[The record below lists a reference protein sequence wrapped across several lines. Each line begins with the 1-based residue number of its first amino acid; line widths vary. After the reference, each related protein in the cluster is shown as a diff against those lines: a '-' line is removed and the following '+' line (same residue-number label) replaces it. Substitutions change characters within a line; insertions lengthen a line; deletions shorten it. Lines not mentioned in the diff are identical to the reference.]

1 MALKDQYTVLK
12 YGHLGLTF
20 AIVLCGSLFLGVKA
34 DQKFETGSILTLL
47 SGGFGMVAG
56 FYHLL
61 TQVSRLGQEEADSAA
76 EGKSRKPAPGPPDPG
91 QDPDHSRE
99 PPRP

>member
-20 AIVLCGSLFLGVKA
+20 AILLGGSFFLGVKA
-34 DQKFETGSILTLL
+34 DQRFGTGSVLSLL
-47 SGGFGMVAG
+47 CGGLGAVAG

-61 TQVSRLGQEEADSAA
+61 RSVSQLDQEEADSSA
-76 EGKSRKPAPGPPDPG
+76 EGKD
-91 QDPDHSRE
+91 E
-99 PPRP
+99 